1 MDNMYGIIEGLC
13 ESNGI
18 KPGKLCSELGISR
31 GTLSDLKAGRTK
43 KLSAD
48 NAQKIADYFSVTTDY
63 LYGREEKE
71 KLPADEDQ
79 ELNELLERLKN
90 RKECRML
97 FQLAD
102 GATADDVRKAVAI
115 IEALRNEAEESDN
128 R

>member
-79 ELNELLERLKN
+79 ELMVSLPY
-90 RKECRML
+90 
-97 FQLAD
+97 
-102 GATADDVRKAVAI
+102 I
-115 IEALRNEAEESDN
+115 
-128 R
+128 